1 MRGWGGIPHVS
12 TNKIHLLINWQQPLV
27 STSLYRVSPNLEKNN
42 LSSKTLRQIRRFIS
56 TKFKFAVAFTN
67 KSFLD
72 AWTVP
77 TERSAD

>member
-1 MRGWGGIPHVS
+1 MRGWGGGIPHVN

-27 STSLYRVSPNLEKNN
+27 SISLCRVLPNLEKV
-42 LSSKTLRQIRRFIS
+42 RGFIS
-56 TKFKFAVAFTN
+56 TNFKCIVAFTN

-77 TERSAD
+77 TERSSD